1 MTQKSGAMETCAY
14 KSCILTEVRHLLKL
28 VDSFL
33 GWPEVVRVPDK
44 KSPTIKQILRVVFS
58 RNGIPKTLLSDN
70 APEFSDEDLSLSYLP
85 NPSARAGCDTRSI
98 FLSGV

>member
-1 MTQKSGAMETCAY
+1 MESRAY
-14 KSCILTEVRHLLKL
+14 GSCILTRVELLLKL

-58 RNGIPKTLLSDN
+58 RNGIPKKPCYPTMHQNLAMKILVYSWKN
-70 APEFSDEDLSLSYLP
+70 RL
-85 NPSARAGCDTRSI
+85 
-98 FLSGV
+98 